1 MSHNNIK
8 DFLASKNIHPIKDYN
23 TYGMYL
29 SPLREENNTS
39 FKVDYQ
45 KDLFID
51 YTTKKG
57 GNLTTIKQLLSDVK
71 ITSTIIKKREII
83 SSNLKNCV
91 WNTQKIIDVHLLNY
105 LIKRGISEK
114 VIEKY
119 CFEIDYGY
127 YKKYPRKAV
136 GFINDTNGYEL
147 NYNGSNHPKFKG
159 TILNKNITTF
169 YKKTVK
175 SVCVFEGFMDF
186 LSFKTLYPE
195 VTEMNFL
202 ILNSTTQLKK
212 GIAFL
217 KKNKTIYCF
226 LDNDSEGTKTTNIIL
241 KLFPNESIDKR
252 GFYKFNNDLNDYL
265 IAIKTKK

>member
-29 SPLREENNTS
+29 SPLREEKKAS

-57 GNLTTIKQLLSDVK
+57 GNLTTIRQLLSGVK
-71 ITSTIIKKREII
+71 INLTIVKKRKII
-83 SSNLKNCV
+83 NSSLKNCI
-91 WNTQKIIDVHLLNY
+91 WNTQKINDSHLLNY
-105 LIKRGISEK
+105 LLKRSISEK

-119 CFEIDYGY
+119 CLEVDYGY
-127 YKKYPRKAV
+127 YQKYPRKAV
-136 GFINDTNGYEL
+136 GFINDTDGYEL
-147 NYNGSNHPKFKG
+147 NYNGSYHPKFKG
-159 TILNKNITTF
+159 ALLNKNITTF
-169 YKKTVK
+169 YKSTVK

-195 VTEMNFL
+195 VTKMNFL
-202 ILNSTTQLKK
+202 ILNSTTQLAK
-212 GIAFL
+212 GINFL
-217 KKNKTIYCF
+217 KKHKTIYCF
-226 LDNDSEGTKTTNIIL
+226 LDNDIEGTKTTNILL
-241 KLFPNESIDKR
+241 KLFPNKSIDKR
-252 GFYKFNNDLNDYL
+252 EFYKSNNDLNDFL
-265 IAIKTKK
+265 IAIKTKR